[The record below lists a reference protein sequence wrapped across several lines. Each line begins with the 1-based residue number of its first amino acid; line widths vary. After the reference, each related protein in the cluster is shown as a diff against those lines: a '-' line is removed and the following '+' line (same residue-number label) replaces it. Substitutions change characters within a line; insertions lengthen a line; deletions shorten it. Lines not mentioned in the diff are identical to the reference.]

1 MFLNESNILE
11 YSIMNNVFFSTH
23 SQVAV
28 VGAYATIKAD
38 AFVDAIE
45 PCDKARFDSFKESD
59 GIIVLSL
66 DVVDALDRSELHAII
81 EHEQAHLDLGHAT
94 AEAGELGFV
103 DCMAYEL
110 EADAVA
116 VQRAG
121 AAAMK
126 AVLRKVIKPITKA
139 VMKELDIPQ
148 NEYGRLVRG
157 AVRSMK
163 PRIAA
168 IRAAM

>member
-1 MFLNESNILE
+1 MK
-11 YSIMNNVFFSTH
+11 NVFFSTH
-23 SQVAV
+23 PQVSV
-28 VGAYATIKAD
+28 VGAYATIKGD

-45 PCDKARFDSFKESD
+45 PCDKERFDSFEESD
-59 GIIVLSL
+59 GIVVLSL
-66 DVVDALDRSELHAII
+66 DVVDALDKSELYAII
-81 EHEQAHLDLGHAT
+81 AHEQAHLDLGHA
-94 AEAGELGFV
+94 AGELGFV

-126 AVLRKVIKPITKA
+126 AAIRKVIKPITEA
-139 VMKELDIPQ
+139 VMKELDIPKK
-148 NEYGRLVRG
+148 EYGRLVRG

-163 PRIAA
+163 PRLAA